1 MNADSAIKYYSGTA
15 IYTKTF
21 NFVGENKDKIWID
34 LGAFSSIAEVKINGI
49 ECGTLWTAPFELEV
63 SKALKQGENK
73 IEIQVTNTWANR
85 LIGDSKLP
93 VEKRITNTTAPF
105 RLAGKPLNPAGLF
118 GPVTIKIEQK

>member
-1 MNADSAIKYYSGTA
+1 M
-15 IYTKTF
+15 
-21 NFVGENKDKIWID
+21 
-34 LGAFSSIAEVKINGI
+34 KINGVD
-49 ECGTLWTAPFELEV
+49 CGTLWTAPFELEV

-105 RLAGKPLNPAGLF
+105 RLDGKSLNPAGLF
-118 GPVTIKIEQK
+118 GPVTLKIEEK